1 MTALEMLLYSDKF
14 WAAGLLFSFALLIVG
29 IVADLCR
36 TKPRRIL

>member
-1 MTALEMLLYSDKF
+1 MNALLYSDAF
-14 WAAGLLFSFALLIVG
+14 WAAISLGSFALLIVG